1 MTAEEKRIK
10 YKNIVYRLRIINN
23 KIENLDNSIY
33 SLRET
38 VKKSITIDDE
48 GLKEDNLKEINEIL
62 DDIESN
68 IKGDIIPSLNNKI
81 YN

>member
-1 MTAEEKRIK
+1 MNDEEKRIK

-33 SLRET
+33 SLKET
-38 VKKSITIDDE
+38 VKKSITINDE

-62 DDIESN
+62 DSISSN

-81 YN
+81 YS

>member
-1 MTAEEKRIK
+1 MTDEEKRIR

-23 KIENLDNSIY
+23 KIEDLDNSIS
-33 SLRET
+33 SLKEA

-48 GLKEDNLKEINEIL
+48 GLKEDNLKDINKNL
-62 DDIESN
+62 DSASSN
-68 IKGDIIPSLNNKI
+68 IRGNIIPSLNDKI

>member
-1 MTAEEKRIK
+1 MTDEEKRIK

-33 SLRET
+33 SLKET
-38 VKKSITIDDE
+38 VKKSITINDE

-62 DDIESN
+62 DSISSN

-81 YN
+81 YS